1 MYGSDVSPAQSAAHQ
16 QARISRAH
24 ERRVGSRRPVPPAE
38 EGAQAPHRTPA
49 VQTPESLTGERFPRR
64 VRLARGPELAACW
77 EQGRRLRTPHLDLAW
92 RPSPLDHPRMAIV
105 VPRFQFTAVARN
117 RLRRRLK
124 EILRRYPVASLPI
137 VDLVVR
143 AKHTAYAAHDE
154 IDDGERGDGVAR
166 SEEHT
171 SELQSQSNLVCRL
184 LLEKKKKTDD

>member
-1 MYGSDVSPAQSAAHQ
+1 MKDVWGRAVLSA
-16 QARISRAH
+16 
-24 ERRVGSRRPVPPAE
+24 RRRR
-38 EGAQAPHRTPA
+38 GASASRTPA

-124 EILRRYPVASLPI
+124 EILRRYPVASLPV

-143 AKHTAYAAHDE
+143 ANAPRTPRRSRGCAA
-154 IDDGERGDGVAR
+154 
-166 SEEHT
+166 
-171 SELQSQSNLVCRL
+171 N
-184 LLEKKKKTDD
+184 